1 MVQMTKDTSK
11 DAVDDYEMNL
21 STQHYETQLLLFDS
35 VSLLIRNE

>member
-1 MVQMTKDTSK
+1 MTKDMSK

-21 STQHYETQLLLFDS
+21 STQHYETQLLLFHS